1 MRLIDADKMAT
12 NELVAFMFAQ
22 AMTTDAATRW
32 RLEQQDRG
40 MQE

>member
-12 NELVAFMFAQ
+12 DELAAFVSAQ
-22 AMTTDAATRW
+22 AKITDAATRW
-32 RLEQQDRG
+32 RLEQQDGG